1 MTTYVVQKND
11 YAGLIAQKFTGDA
24 RRWTELCAAN
34 PQLPKHAQAGCVMY
48 AGKTIN
54 LPASW
59 GAGQA
64 AAQVVSSMP
73 LLPDGRPVAELVT
86 TVSKAAEAATAAA
99 ATPTI
104 VTIERGAA
112 DAMQMPMDTI
122 TATSPAATSKTGVS
136 PLVRWSLIGGSI
148 VLVGG
153 VMAWLVLR
161 SGGAPEVASN
171 GPVDW
176 LKHKI
181 GLKGEG
187 RPRENPR
194 RRKKGGRRST
204 KKGGRR

>member
-1 MTTYVVQKND
+1 MPTYVVQKGD
-11 YAGLIAQKFTGDA
+11 YAGEIARKFTGDA
-24 RRWTELCAAN
+24 RRWPEFCAAN
-34 PQLPKHAQAGCVMY
+34 PQLAKHATAGCVVY
-48 AGKTIN
+48 AGKTVN

-59 GAGQA
+59 SAAQA

-86 TVSKAAEAATAAA
+86 TVSRAAEAATAAA
-99 ATPTI
+99 ATPTV
-104 VTIERGAA
+104 VTIERGTA

-122 TATSPAATSKTGVS
+122 TAAAPAPAKTGVS
-136 PLVRWSLIGGSI
+136 PLLRWSLIGGSI

-171 GPVDW
+171 GPLDW

-181 GLKGEG
+181 GLRGEG
-187 RPRENPR
+187 APRANAR
-194 RRKKGGRRST
+194 RRKKGGRRSA